1 MKMWNN
7 WRCETRSVFSVSG
20 NSSRMWI
27 IFVWSIV
34 GGIFPSVL
42 RWWKRWGSYW
52 WRMVNGEW
60 WCLAR
65 MYIMTRWWME
75 VPKLTRCCCC
85 CCCYGEIEGEWP
97 DLNRGRTR
105 RGELKCRN
113 VCMRNNVGGW
123 ERKLHKEA
131 EKVGIGNGRYLLREC
146 VEWWLS
152 CVIMEIVWI
161 FGASSC
167 NAVWLHLWLTYFT
180 CGGANKEVEHLY
192 IYGGVDERW
201 AHAGEVGLRMK

>member
-1 MKMWNN
+1 MDG
-7 WRCETRSVFSVSG
+7 ESDEG
-20 NSSRMWI
+20 LI
-27 IFVWSIV
+27 D
-34 GGIFPSVL
+34 GG
-42 RWWKRWGSYW
+42 

-75 VPKLTRCCCC
+75 VPKLTRCCC
-85 CCCYGEIEGEWP
+85 YGEIEGEWP
-97 DLNRGRTR
+97 DLKRGRR

-123 ERKLHKEA
+123 EREKVHKEA

-152 CVIMEIVWI
+152 CVIMEIMWI
-161 FGASSC
+161 FGAFSC
-167 NAVWLHLWLTYFT
+167 SAVWLHLRFICFT
-180 CGGANKEVEHLY
+180 CGSVIMEVKHLY
-192 IYGGVDERW
+192 KMGPCWGYGSAYEI
-201 AHAGEVGLRMK
+201 A